1 MGLEVES
8 RRVPKL
14 FWKKLGSSTYSIL
27 RDLADIFFWG
37 GLCFWAF
44 LETDLIKNSKC
55 EKLILEKFYH
65 KLILVK
71 KKISIINLL
80 L

>member
-27 RDLADIFFWG
+27 RDLADILFLGWFS
-37 GLCFWAF
+37 LCFWAF
-44 LETDLIKNSKC
+44 LETNLNKNPK
-55 EKLILEKFYH
+55 
-65 KLILVK
+65 
-71 KKISIINLL
+71 
-80 L
+80 